1 MRLSET
7 GEKLIKG
14 FESCRLSAYQDSVK
28 IWTIGW
34 GNTSYENGTRVKEG
48 DTLSQHRAD
57 ELFKRIVQRFV
68 NDVNFLT
75 KGVILKQH
83 QFDALVSFA
92 YNVGSD
98 IDIDLI
104 AEGLGDSTLLKLIKA
119 NPDDPKIPAEFLK
132 WNKSKGKVI
141 DGLTRRRKSEAHIY
155 STGQLNFFEK

>member
-1 MRLSET
+1 MQLSET

-14 FESCRLSAYQDSVK
+14 FESCRLNAYKDSAG

-34 GNTSYENGTRVKEG
+34 GNTSYENGTRVKQG

-68 NDVNFLT
+68 NDVNFLA
-75 KGVILKQH
+75 KGILLKQQ

-98 IDIDLI
+98 IDLDNI
-104 AEGLGDSTLLKLIKA
+104 AEGLGDSTLLKLIMA
-119 NPDDPKIPAEFLK
+119 NPNDSKISAEFLK
-132 WNKSKGKVI
+132 WNKSKGKVL
-141 DGLTRRRKSEAHIY
+141 DGLTRRRKSEAHLY
-155 STGQLNFFEK
+155 STGELNFFE